1 MLRLPALA
9 ALVAT
14 LLLAACM
21 SYPAPSPGHF
31 DRAWDAALGAT
42 ADAGVQ
48 VTSAQRG
55 EGRGRISGTQAGAIV
70 NIELRPLMDG
80 RIEVVIEVP
89 DAPATQPALN
99 ERWLAAY
106 RQRMVG
112 R

>member
-1 MLRLPALA
+1 MLRLPLLPAL
-9 ALVAT
+9 LAT

-31 DRAWDAALGAT
+31 DRAWEAALGAT

-48 VTSAQRG
+48 VTSARRE
-55 EGRGRISGTQAGAIV
+55 EGRGRISGIQDGKAVAID
-70 NIELRPLMDG
+70 LRPLMDG
-80 RIEVVIEVP
+80 RIEVSIEVP